1 MTTEFILKFIL
12 AGKYD
17 SPDHENSIY
26 KGIPIEFRDHPVVE
40 KFLKGGKYRIKYR
53 GTSKPGY
60 RRPQSFIRKEY
71 ADTFAIYPR
80 GWWKS

>member
-1 MTTEFILKFIL
+1 MTTEFILDFKL

-17 SPDHENSIY
+17 SPDYENSIY
-26 KGIPIEFRDHPVVE
+26 KGIPIQHRHNPVVE

-60 RRPQSFIRKEY
+60 RRPQSNTIKEY

>member
-1 MTTEFILKFIL
+1 MTTEFILDFKL
-12 AGKYD
+12 AGKYI
-17 SPDHENSIY
+17 SPDYENSIY
-26 KGIPIEFRDHPVVE
+26 KGIPIQHRHNPVVE

-60 RRPQSFIRKEY
+60 TRPQSFIRKEY

-80 GWWKS
+80 DGWK